1 MITNPKAY
9 RPFTCSSC
17 YWYELPARA
26 DHGILPGGG
35 ILCQECFA
43 TYEGGIAVFAPDRAA
58 AFAWLSD
65 HGYMTPETPNTPTEG
80 ARQ

>member
-35 ILCQECFA
+35 ILCRECLA
-43 TYEGGIAVFAPDRAA
+43 TYEGDVQILAPNRAA
-58 AFAWLSD
+58 AVAALTARGF
-65 HGYMTPETPNTPTEG
+65 MTPAPSTEG
-80 ARQ
+80 ARP

>member
-9 RPFTCSSC
+9 RPFTCASC

-26 DHGILPGGG
+26 DHGILPGGE
-35 ILCQECFA
+35 ILCPECFA
-43 TYEGGIAVFAPDRAA
+43 AYEGEIAVLAPNRAA
-58 AFAWLSD
+58 AVAVLTARGF
-65 HGYMTPETPNTPTEG
+65 MTPVTPTEG